1 MARLSDIRAQWIAT
15 HVLLHEPA
23 LRAFLSAR
31 RVVHL
36 EVDDIIQE
44 TYAILVGLESV
55 DHIHNAKRYMFQTAK
70 SVMLQH
76 LRRARIV
83 PIESVAELERLGL
96 AIDEPSPEH
105 QAGDRQELRRV
116 IALITRLPDKCR
128 QVFILRKMDGLSQRE
143 VSERLGVSESTVEK
157 HVARGLRTLMETLRT
172 GGNGGSGASSYSEA
186 SSQPQGERRKIHVR
200 SGDQRR
206 H

>member
-1 MARLSDIRAQWIAT
+1 MARLSELRAQWIAT
-15 HVLLHEPA
+15 HVLAHEPA

-31 RVVHL
+31 RIIHL

-55 DHIHNAKRYMFQTAK
+55 DHIDNAKRYMFQTAK

-83 PIESVAELERLGL
+83 SIESVAEIDRLGL
-96 AIDEPSPEH
+96 AIDEPSPE
-105 QAGDRQELRRV
+105 QLAGDRQDLRRV

-157 HVARGLRTLMETLRT
+157 HVARGLRSLMETLST
-172 GGNGGSGASSYSEA
+172 GGNGASGASSHSEA